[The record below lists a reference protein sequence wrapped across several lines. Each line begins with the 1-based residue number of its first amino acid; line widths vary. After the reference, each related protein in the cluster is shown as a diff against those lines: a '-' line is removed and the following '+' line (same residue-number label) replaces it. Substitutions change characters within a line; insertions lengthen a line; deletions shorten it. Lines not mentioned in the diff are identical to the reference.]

1 MSIITDH
8 DVRYVA
14 ALARIHL
21 KEEEVGQLQNDLEKI
36 IGYIN
41 KLKELDVSAV
51 EPTSH
56 ALSLENVF
64 RPDEVKPSLAHDK
77 ALAIAIEQRDGAFKV
92 PKVIE

>member
-1 MSIITDH
+1 MSIITEK

-21 KEEEVGQLQNDLEKI
+21 RDDEVGHLQQDLEKI

-41 KLKELDVSAV
+41 KLKELDVDNV

-56 ALSLENVF
+56 ALPLENVF
-64 RPDEVKPSLAHDK
+64 RPDEIKSSLAHDE
-77 ALAIAIEQRDGAFKV
+77 ALAIAVEARDGSFKV

>member
-56 ALSLENVF
+56 ALSLKNVF
-64 RPDEVKPSLAHDK
+64 RPDEVKPSLPHDK

>member
-1 MSIITDH
+1 MSLITEK

-21 KEEEVGQLQNDLEKI
+21 QDAEVQYLQQDMEKI
-36 IGYIN
+36 IGYVN
-41 KLKELDVSAV
+41 KLKELDVSNV

-56 ALSLENVF
+56 ALALKNVF
-64 RPDEVKPSLAHDK
+64 REDEVKPSLDHDK
-77 ALAIAIEQRDGAFKV
+77 ALAIAIESRDGSFKV

>member
-1 MSIITDH
+1 MSIITDK

-21 KEEEVGQLQNDLEKI
+21 QEDEVAHLQQDLEKI

-64 RPDEVKPSLAHDK
+64 RQDEVTPSLDHDK
-77 ALAIAIEQRDGAFKV
+77 ALAIAVEKKDGAFKV

>member
-1 MSIITDH
+1 MSIISEK

-21 KEEEVGQLQNDLEKI
+21 QDAEVKHLQQDLEKI

-41 KLKELDVSAV
+41 KLKELDVTNV

-56 ALSLENVF
+56 ALSLKNVF
-64 RPDEVKPSLAHDK
+64 RTDDVRPSLDHDK
-77 ALAIAIEQRDGAFKV
+77 ALSIAIESRDGSFKV

>member
-1 MSIITDH
+1 MSSLTDQE
-8 DVRYVA
+8 VRYVA

-21 KEEEVGQLQNDLEKI
+21 QDGEVKDLHQDLEKI
-36 IGYIN
+36 IEYIN
-41 KLKELDVSAV
+41 KLKELDVSQV

-64 RPDEVKPSLAHDK
+64 RTDEVKPSLDHAK
-77 ALAIAIEQRDGAFKV
+77 ALAIAVEARDGSFKV